1 MGCKLLVGII
11 FSIFLAGSVCA
22 ISDVAIFQGQYYSEE
37 EFQQGTFTFEFDVYD
52 DEVAGNLIDSK
63 VFNIT
68 TGTWGQW
75 RIEYEDLSE
84 VCNDTTKDYFVEIT
98 IDNSTQTLR
107 RRLTHFTYM
116 RKDVNEITTGD
127 LTISN
132 ILNFVLG
139 GYIQEFV
146 DRFFISKNLE
156 LGVDL
161 TVIGTSYFGD
171 LISTGVATFDE
182 VNVNELNV
190 SELSVSEL
198 NVSELTV
205 SVEANINEL
214 KVAGQEV
221 CLEDG
226 TNCPA
231 GGGGTSY
238 VSFISTVDGDLALSD
253 RYLPLGTD
261 SLITLTSEE
270 SSWIIDRD
278 MTITGILWDS
288 VSNTRSAT
296 SAITL
301 MSGDDKNSLL
311 DTGLS
316 KDIQGVVSGS
326 DLTFSVSLSQGDAVV
341 IKYDSGGVG
350 GTIHDLS
357 ITLIGTYD

>member
-1 MGCKLLVGII
+1 
-11 FSIFLAGSVCA
+11 
-22 ISDVAIFQGQYYSEE
+22 
-37 EFQQGTFTFEFDVYD
+37 
-52 DEVAGNLIDSK
+52 
-63 VFNIT
+63 
-68 TGTWGQW
+68 
-75 RIEYEDLSE
+75 
-84 VCNDTTKDYFVEIT
+84 
-98 IDNSTQTLR
+98 
-107 RRLTHFTYM
+107 
-116 RKDVNEITTGD
+116 
-127 LTISN
+127 
-132 ILNFVLG
+132 
-139 GYIQEFV
+139 
-146 DRFFISKNLE
+146 
-156 LGVDL
+156 
-161 TVIGTSYFGD
+161 
-171 LISTGVATFDE
+171 
-182 VNVNELNV
+182 
-190 SELSVSEL
+190 
-198 NVSELTV
+198 
-205 SVEANINEL
+205 
-214 KVAGQEV
+214 
-221 CLEDG
+221 
-226 TNCPA
+226 
-231 GGGGTSY
+231 
-238 VSFISTVDGDLALSD
+238 LALSD